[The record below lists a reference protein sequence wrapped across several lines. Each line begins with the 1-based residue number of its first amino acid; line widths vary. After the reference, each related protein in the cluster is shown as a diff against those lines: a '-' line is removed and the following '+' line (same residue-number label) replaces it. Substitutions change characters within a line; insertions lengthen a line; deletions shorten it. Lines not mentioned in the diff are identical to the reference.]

1 MSFNDQL
8 ENSRTLFLVARTNV
22 LSDSVRGPEN
32 PRQCSM
38 RIPYD
43 QLCVSF
49 AVVVAIIVA
58 NEEGDEG
65 DEGEMRTRKE

>member
-1 MSFNDQL
+1 MNEQL
-8 ENSRTLFLVARTNV
+8 GNSRTLFLVARTNL
-22 LSDSVRGPEN
+22 LSDSARGPEN

-49 AVVVAIIVA
+49 IVVVVVGAVTVV
-58 NEEGDEG
+58 NEEG
-65 DEGEMRTRKE
+65 DEGEMRTSKE